1 MTGSKGSVGSGKRVG
16 ARREEEGG
24 EVEVT
29 APGAIVAS
37 SRQKAVRLLG
47 NTKFKEKQQ
56 EKEALVA
63 FRASFRDIIML

>member
-29 APGAIVAS
+29 APGEIVAS
-37 SRQKAVRLLG
+37 SRQKAVRLLR
-47 NTKFKEKQQ
+47 K
-56 EKEALVA
+56 
-63 FRASFRDIIML
+63 